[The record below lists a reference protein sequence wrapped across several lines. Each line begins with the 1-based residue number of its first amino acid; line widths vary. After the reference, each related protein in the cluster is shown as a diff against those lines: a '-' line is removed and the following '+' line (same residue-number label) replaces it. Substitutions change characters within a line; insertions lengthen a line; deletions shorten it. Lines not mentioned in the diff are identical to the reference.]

1 MTRHEGEDGTQES
14 RGGSPSS
21 LHPIGASDVMPAI
34 RTAGGRGRRG

>member
-21 LHPIGASDVMPAI
+21 FYPIWASDVMPDI
-34 RTAGGRGRRG
+34 RTTGGRGRRG